1 MSEHVELFEDVWL
14 ERVGLFEDVFKVG
27 TFLTC
32 CRCLRFILIGSLE
45 DFQIE
50 ICELVFS
57 YPALFCSLVVNI
69 IVVSGYTGYIC
80 SFYSDFVFSFFIIS
94 CKHCCLWLDVYVGTS
109 SCLKMFRLLACLKIF
124 FVVGTCLTCLK
135 MFLGLDLLA
144 HLKIFRLKY

>member
-1 MSEHVELFEDVWL
+1 MFMSEHVELFEDVWL

-32 CRCLRFILIGSLE
+32 CRCLRFGLVGSLE

-94 CKHCCLWLDVYVGTS
+94 CKHCCLWFYFGFVLLLLLFS
-109 SCLKMFRLLACLKIF
+109 S
-124 FVVGTCLTCLK
+124 
-135 MFLGLDLLA
+135 GLVTFSSDLLTLNLFS
-144 HLKIFRLKY
+144 HILPCFVH